1 MIDGMFRAALVA
13 VSFASIG
20 PAYAGRGGGT
30 VADTRLAKFR
40 RGCPIAGLEY
50 SAGRSGTEHFGV
62 ALQRGVAISAY
73 REVPRPVNTR
83 HAGVDSGGYLR

>member
-1 MIDGMFRAALVA
+1 MNRMLRAALVA

-20 PAYAGRGGGT
+20 PAYAGRGEGT
-30 VADTRLAKFR
+30 VADTRLAEIPGEAAQSPAQNTPQVAAAR
-40 RGCPIAGLEY
+40 NASC
-50 SAGRSGTEHFGV
+50 V